1 MHKSAMISL
10 KIFLKLYCKTNT
22 IVLDFG
28 GKDVNGSLRELFK
41 EFNIKYM
48 SCDIEKD
55 ETVDLLYK
63 HNLKLDLEDNS
74 IDNIITISTFEHD
87 PCFWITFKEMIRVL
101 KKDGHIFVN
110 APSNGPYH
118 KFPGDNWRFKYNAA
132 HSLVYWSN
140 IDYNDYKTEPVE
152 IVECFTLKGNQN
164 QHLKDYDYLFLD
176 YICIFKKTLKI
187 SKEYILN
194 DFDSHKLG
202 PLEKQLN
209 NLNIFT
215 TIN

>member
-10 KIFLKLYCKTNT
+10 KFFLKLYCKENT

-28 GKDVNGSLRELFK
+28 GKDINGSLRELFK
-41 EFNIKYM
+41 NFNIKYI

-55 ETVDLLYK
+55 KTVDLLYQ
-63 HNLKLDLEDNS
+63 HNLKLDLKDNS

-110 APSNGPYH
+110 APSKGPYH
-118 KFPGDNWRFKYNAA
+118 QYPGDNWRFKYNAA

-140 IDYNDYKTEPVE
+140 MNYNDYKIEPVE
-152 IVECFTLKGNQN
+152 ILECFTLKGNPN
-164 QHLKDYDYLFLD
+164 NHLNGFDYIFLD

-187 SKEYILN
+187 SKKYVLN
-194 DFDSHKLG
+194 DSNSHEIG
-202 PLEKQLN
+202 PLEKKLN
-209 NLNIFT
+209 DLNINT